1 LEGGPGAVVEY
12 LHLCPGGLEMQGKG
26 CLEIPVPRPRK
37 LSKVIDLHV
46 STSVD
51 FIITKKNTVGY
62 VLTDMICKFKM

>member
-1 LEGGPGAVVEY
+1 
-12 LHLCPGGLEMQGKG
+12 MQGKG

-62 VLTDMICKFKM
+62 VLTDMICKFTM